1 MPAEQQSEGKG
12 ILDPVER
19 TSEVLF
25 GLIMV
30 LSFTGSLSVASAGRE
45 EVRTVLIGAIGC
57 NLAWGLV
64 DAVMYVLTNLT
75 VRGRQADLLRRI
87 RKQKHGTESN
97 KLLSELLP
105 PEIAG
110 VVDEAV
116 LGQIAN
122 GIRQMPE
129 PATRRLISANDLVG
143 ALGVFLL
150 VFLSTFPVVLPF
162 VFSDEL
168 LQAMRWSNGV
178 ALVMMFLCGLSLGKY
193 GGFPAMRTGLTM
205 IGLGVL
211 LVGLTI
217 SLGG

>member
-1 MPAEQQSEGKG
+1 
-12 ILDPVER
+12 
-19 TSEVLF
+19 
-25 GLIMV
+25 
-30 LSFTGSLSVASAGRE
+30 
-45 EVRTVLIGAIGC
+45 LIGAIGC